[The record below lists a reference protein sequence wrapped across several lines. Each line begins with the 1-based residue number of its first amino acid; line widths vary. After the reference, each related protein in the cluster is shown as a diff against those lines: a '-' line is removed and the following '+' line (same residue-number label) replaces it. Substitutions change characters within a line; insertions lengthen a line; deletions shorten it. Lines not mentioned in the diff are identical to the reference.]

1 MENRTDRT
9 QLLIGAANLTKLAQK
24 HVAVFGVGGVGGMAV
39 EALARTGIGY
49 LRLIDADVVAPS
61 NINRQLVAT
70 TASIGQSKV
79 QLAKERIA
87 LLNPEC
93 EVETHQIFFLPEQGT
108 NLLEGVD
115 YILDCIDTVTAKLF
129 IIEKA
134 KALNIP
140 IISAMGAGN
149 RLDPSQI
156 YLTDLAKTQNCRLA
170 RVMRRE
176 LRQRN
181 IRHLK
186 VVASTEIPQK
196 PFAHELD
203 IASPGSMMF
212 TPATAGLLMASEVV
226 KDLLKQ

>member
-9 QLLIGAANLTKLAQK
+9 QLLIGLANLQKLAQK
-24 HVAVFGVGGVGGMAV
+24 RVAVFGVGGVGGMAV
-39 EALARTGIGY
+39 EALARTGVGY

-79 QLAKERIA
+79 ALAKERIA
-87 LLNPEC
+87 VLNPDC
-93 EVETHQIFFLPEQGT
+93 QVETHQVFFLPEQGT
-108 NLLEGVD
+108 ALLENVD
-115 YILDCIDTVTAKLF
+115 YILDCIDTVTAKLYL
-129 IIEKA
+129 IEQA
-134 KALNIP
+134 KQKNIP

-149 RLDPSQI
+149 RFDPSQI
-156 YLTDLAKTQNCRLA
+156 ILTDLAKTQNCRLA

-196 PFAHELD
+196 PFAHELP
-203 IASPGSMMF
+203 ITSPGSMMF
-212 TPATAGLLMASEVV
+212 APATAGLLMASAVV
-226 KDLLKQ
+226 SDLLK